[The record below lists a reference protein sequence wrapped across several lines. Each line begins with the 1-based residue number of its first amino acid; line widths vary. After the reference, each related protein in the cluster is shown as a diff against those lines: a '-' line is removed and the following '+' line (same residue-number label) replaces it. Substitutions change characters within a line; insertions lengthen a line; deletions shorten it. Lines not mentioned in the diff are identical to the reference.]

1 MITKNYI
8 AKGEGA
14 DRFEKVPVQIYE
26 KPAEAVKAIACEI
39 AELIRTNAAQNKK
52 CVLGLATGS
61 SPINFIR
68 NWSECIK
75 KKDCLSKML

>member
-26 KPAEAVKAIACEI
+26 NRQQP
-39 AELIRTNAAQNKK
+39 
-52 CVLGLATGS
+52 
-61 SPINFIR
+61 
-68 NWSECIK
+68 
-75 KKDCLSKML
+75 

>member
-26 KPAEAVKAIACEI
+26 KPAEAVKAIV
-39 AELIRTNAAQNKK
+39 Q
-52 CVLGLATGS
+52 
-61 SPINFIR
+61 
-68 NWSECIK
+68 
-75 KKDCLSKML
+75 MLLKTKNVY

>member
-1 MITKNYI
+1 MVTKNYI

-26 KPAEAVKAIACEI
+26 KPAAAVKAVADEI
-39 AELIRTNAAQNKK
+39 AGLIRSKAAKGEK

-61 SPINFIR
+61 SPHQTIPGIG
-68 NWSECIK
+68 
-75 KKDCLSKML
+75 